1 MYTKN
6 SIVNIHW
13 RTDAEAGAPILWPPD
28 VKSQSLQKTLIAG
41 KIEGSRRKRGRYRMR
56 WLDGT
61 TESMHMS
68 LNKPQEILKDRES
81 RHAVVRG
88 VTNSQTRLSD

>member
-13 RTDAEAGAPILWPPD
+13 RTDAEAEAPILWPPD

-41 KIEGSRRKRGRYRMR
+41 KIEGSRRKRGQYRMR

-68 LNKPQEILKDRES
+68 LSKPQEILKDRES